1 MNSPVLPPAT
11 LPSVAPTPP
20 AQPRLL
26 AESVGERLRDMIVQG
41 ELAPGVDLNE
51 RVLCEQLGIS
61 RTPLREALKAL
72 ASEGLVELAANRGA
86 RVAPVTM
93 EKVREVFRVMG
104 ALEALAGQ
112 LACENATE
120 ADIAEIRSLHYQM
133 VAHWKRG
140 ELAAYFHAN
149 QAIHLR
155 LVEAGGNAVLA
166 ATYRQLNA
174 HVRRARYMANLSPER
189 WARAVTEHEQMLAAL
204 DARDSAQL
212 TGLLNQHLGNKMLSV
227 LEVLDVPS
235 PQGAAPA
242 QTHSPTQQKN

>member
-104 ALEALAGQ
+104 ALEALSRATSTCANRA
-112 LACENATE
+112 LAESIQVPTA
-120 ADIAEIRSLHYQM
+120 SLSSR
-133 VAHWKRG
+133 ARG
-140 ELAAYFHAN
+140 
-149 QAIHLR
+149 
-155 LVEAGGNAVLA
+155 
-166 ATYRQLNA
+166 
-174 HVRRARYMANLSPER
+174 RRADMVCCRR
-189 WARAVTEHEQMLAAL
+189 
-204 DARDSAQL
+204 
-212 TGLLNQHLGNKMLSV
+212 
-227 LEVLDVPS
+227 
-235 PQGAAPA
+235 
-242 QTHSPTQQKN
+242 